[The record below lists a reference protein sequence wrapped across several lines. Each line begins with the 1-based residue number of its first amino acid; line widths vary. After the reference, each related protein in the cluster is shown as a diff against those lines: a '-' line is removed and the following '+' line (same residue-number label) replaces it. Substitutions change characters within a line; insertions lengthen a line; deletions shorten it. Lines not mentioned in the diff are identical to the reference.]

1 VSGFEEAN
9 FALQNRLDIADRKI
23 QVHETAIRSLTQ
35 ERDSAV
41 LQLGIAYLNS
51 QDLKL
56 EYETLKTENAE
67 LRAQL
72 EKLNGFTQDLPEE
85 PESRQVTRQ
94 TQSDV
99 DAMVDSE
106 SETNRQHY
114 TQRSLASSR
123 RQGEISTKKTQDKRL
138 QTEFQSN
145 SHTRISNQIDKEMS
159 RIEMSRIEKQDETL
173 FSFDIYPG
181 RSSMSRSAKSNG
193 NAISEANMDK
203 KQPNTSKQRTK
214 RVIVGDHDESE
225 NVDMDDVVTEDGANE
240 TGKDQDLT
248 LLSFI
253 DVSDLTINMFLVN
266 LANELRVMK

>member
-1 VSGFEEAN
+1 
-9 FALQNRLDIADRKI
+9 
-23 QVHETAIRSLTQ
+23 
-35 ERDSAV
+35 V

-51 QDLKL
+51 QDLKR

-106 SETNRQHY
+106 SETDRQHY

-159 RIEMSRIEKQDETL
+159 RIEKQQDETL

-181 RSSMSRSAKSNG
+181 RSSMSRSAKSSG
-193 NAISEANMDK
+193 NARSEANTDK

-214 RVIVGDHDESE
+214 RVILGDNDESE

-266 LANELRVMK
+266 LANEPRVMK